1 MYNVHLTKYN
11 KRDRYIR
18 RPRLSDT
25 RQSAKQQSDNIALP
39 ETAPPTVDS
48 FSDLNHFWHEYM

>member
-1 MYNVHLTKYN
+1 MYILIYITRENV
-11 KRDRYIR
+11 IW